1 MFYNNLRIDECLHSS
16 QKKFMSKS
24 GSADP
29 RAIELRSAWYLLLIA
44 VQVCLLIFNYITRA
58 SDGGLL
64 TVVAFR
70 VCG

>member
-16 QKKFMSKS
+16 QKKFISKS

-29 RAIELRSAWYLLLIA
+29 RAIESRSDLLLIA